1 MKELWELR
9 DEKKPRVALSRSAI
23 VRAAIEVADAEG
35 IEAISMQRIAGELGF
50 TKMSLYRHVANKD
63 ELLGLMVDNAVG
75 DPPDVS
81 TIPGGWRP
89 RLEEVV
95 RRLTA
100 IWQEHPW
107 LPTVT
112 LGARSMGPREVGW
125 TESTVAAFAGTGL
138 TGDERLAAAFM
149 VFGHI
154 RNTQSLATTGTQP
167 WSGDGELAGLIRANA
182 ETFPELSAALTDDA
196 PALEDNARQFGLE
209 RIYDGLAALIAE
221 RS

>member
-63 ELLGLMVDNAVG
+63 ELIGLMVDNAVG
-75 DPPDVS
+75 EPPDVS
-81 TIPGGWRP
+81 AIPGDWRA
-89 RLEEVV
+89 RLDEVV
-95 RRLTA
+95 RRLTG
-100 IWQEHPW
+100 IWQEHLW
-107 LPTVT
+107 LPAAT

-125 TESTVAAFAGTGL
+125 TESTVATLAGTGL
-138 TGDERLAAAFM
+138 TGDERLAAAFL

-182 ETFPELSAALTDDA
+182 ETFPELSAALTDEA
-196 PALEDNARQFGLE
+196 PALEDNARRFGLE